1 MNVFAWP
8 CVRPVCWLDFGL
20 TQGFQEFPMKFA
32 VLRLTLCSLAVVLAG
47 CGSLR
52 DVDNKWCDPQPAQ
65 AATVEK
71 KTD

>member
-1 MNVFAWP
+1 MSNMTAKIKH
-8 CVRPVCWLDFGL
+8 LSL
-20 TQGFQEFPMKFA
+20 
-32 VLRLTLCSLAVVLAG
+32 LSLACAGTLTLAG

>member
-1 MNVFAWP
+1 MTQYTRS
-8 CVRPVCWLDFGL
+8 VR
-20 TQGFQEFPMKFA
+20 
-32 VLRLTLCSLAVVLAG
+32 LALLGMACASVMALAG